1 MNRAERRRMAKQG
14 KVVDAPAVYHLT
26 QEQIDQMI
34 HDALVKELD
43 GIREKAVDEAT
54 RTAFQMFMSIPVMV
68 LHDKFGFGQIRGN
81 RFMDY
86 AMIWYES
93 VMKGETS
100 LKEIMKIAEDV
111 SGVRFIMDSIPDRK
125 QL

>member
-1 MNRAERRRMAKQG
+1 MSNRAERRRAEKAAK
-14 KVVDAPAVYHLT
+14 KAAVVYHLT

-34 HDALVKELD
+34 HDALAKELA
-43 GIREKAVDEAT
+43 GIREKAVNEAT

-68 LHDKFGFGQIRGN
+68 LHDKFGFGQVRGN

-100 LKEIMKIAEDV
+100 LKEIMTIAEEQA
-111 SGVRFIMDSIPDRK
+111 GVK
-125 QL
+125 VVTK